1 MAYNDHDPLI
11 NDIYFTAQNIPG
23 LPGELRCD
31 EGTLTVNYARQ
42 SEVTSS
48 LRAMLQASSERGDNV
63 GTDEF
68 DGPYMEMLV
77 GCSFVFIVR

>member
-1 MAYNDHDPLI
+1 MAYNNYEPLI
-11 NDIYFTAQNIPG
+11 NDRYFTAQNIPG
-23 LPGELRCD
+23 LPRELRYD

-68 DGPYMEMLV
+68 DGPYMELLV
-77 GCSFVFIVR
+77 GSSFVFIVR

>member
-11 NDIYFTAQNIPG
+11 NDRYFTANKISG
-23 LPGELRCD
+23 LPWELQYD

-48 LRAMLQASSERGDNV
+48 LRAMLQASSERGDNF

-77 GCSFVFIVR
+77 GGSFVFIVR